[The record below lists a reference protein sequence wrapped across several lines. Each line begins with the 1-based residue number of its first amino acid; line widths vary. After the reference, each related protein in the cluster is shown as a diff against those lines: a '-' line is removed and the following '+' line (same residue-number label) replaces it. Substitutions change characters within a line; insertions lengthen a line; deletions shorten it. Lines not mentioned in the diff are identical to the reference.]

1 MPRTIKLKR
10 AILAAVIL
18 ATGIS
23 IGVAAPR
30 LFTGISPKN
39 AASPDSKDK
48 GKREHADHPGERTGE
63 APKKDA
69 HADDEGLVRLSDEK
83 ISANRIGVEK
93 IGPGVLTRTMAVPG
107 TIVPDPD
114 RVAKV
119 PAVVAGIV
127 TRLTKRLGDRIEK
140 NEVVA
145 ILDSREVAEARS
157 EYIAA
162 RLSMRLQGTLL
173 DRSKTLY
180 QKQIMAEQV
189 FLREQNAFDQAD
201 LRVILAR
208 QKLTSLHPDEDLEA
222 LERQSVPNLRSYDL
236 HAPMA
241 GRVMERQVN
250 LGTPVGGEGQ
260 VKELYTIID
269 PSRVWVDLAVA
280 TSDLAR
286 IAAGSSFTLTAGE
299 QKAVG
304 KIVFVSPQL
313 DKDTRAARVIG
324 ELDNQDDAW
333 RPGSFITAQIATH
346 TQPVDLLVPAGA
358 VQTTGG
364 ESIVFVRTTEG
375 FKKRTVQLGRTG
387 DGVVEVVSG
396 LELGESIAVSNTFL
410 LKAELGKA
418 EAEHHD

>member
-1 MPRTIKLKR
+1 MRTIKLTR
-10 AILAAVIL
+10 AIAVAAVL
-18 ATGIS
+18 SAGIS
-23 IGVAAPR
+23 IGVAAPLVAPR
-30 LFTGISPKN
+30 VFPGLISKPPTLPDTKDAPK
-39 AASPDSKDK
+39 KD
-48 GKREHADHPGERTGE
+48 RIDHPGEK
-63 APKKDA
+63 AQKDA

-83 ISANRIGVEK
+83 ISANKIGVEK
-93 IGPGVLTRTMAVPG
+93 IGPGVLTRTMEVPG

-119 PAVVAGIV
+119 PANVVGIV
-127 TRLTKRLGDRIEK
+127 TQLKKRLGDRVEK
-140 NEVVA
+140 NEIVA
-145 ILDSREVAEARS
+145 TLDSREVADARS

-162 RLSMRLQGTLL
+162 RVSLRLQGTLL
-173 DRSKTLY
+173 DRSKALY
-180 QKQIMAEQV
+180 QKQIMAEQA

-201 LRVILAR
+201 LRVTLAR
-208 QKLTSLHPDEDLEA
+208 QKLTSLHPDEDFEA

-236 HAPMA
+236 HAPMT
-241 GRVMERQVN
+241 GQVMERQVN

-269 PSRVWVDLAVA
+269 SSRVWVDLAVA

-346 TQPVDLLVPAGA
+346 MQPVDLLVPAGA
-358 VQTTGG
+358 VLTTGG

-387 DGVVEVVSG
+387 DGAVEVVSG
-396 LELGESIAVSNTFL
+396 LERGESVAVSNTFL